1 MLLDRGEKL
10 HVIQRR
16 LFDADTRRHFVGE
29 VLAVDGPAARVEGY
43 AFVFD
48 TLRGGFER
56 KPELRVR
63 LVPLNDARL
72 IITVLPRE
80 TEVEQCRYAVE
91 GGRLVLTDG
100 KQLKLDV
107 NEFGARR

>member
-16 LFDADTRRHFVGE
+16 LFESDTRRHFVGE
-29 VLAVDGPAARVEGY
+29 VAAVDGPAARVEGY

-48 TLRGGFER
+48 AVRGGFER
-56 KPELRVR
+56 KPEHRVR
-63 LVPLNDARL
+63 LVSLSDARL

-80 TEVEQCRYAVE
+80 TDIESCRYAQE
-91 GGRLVLTDG
+91 GNRLVLTDG